1 MTVFNLTKLK
11 IENSRY
17 QNMSTDAAQV
27 AILTD
32 PFSMVSQPK
41 LWDGK
46 KQSSSGIRLR
56 ATGEITLD
64 QAGPTYLCL
73 VPGHSTCL
81 SWQTAPATDHFNLP
95 FRGHLGTA
103 GDRSNVKLARIVST
117 GLRLTM
123 INNSDQNE
131 GYWEAARIS
140 VQPSDFTV
148 DATTGALRYKL
159 TQPVDPL
166 LVGTGLSGSN
176 PVPNIT
182 LSNHLTYQ
190 SGKLRD
196 LENVQFKL
204 NSCDD
209 QHEFTPIFEPPT
221 ADMFLDQAF
230 DMILLKL
237 HGRQQNTGPTQLM
250 YDAVSNQEVIYLED
264 TSLARLMTTNLKVP
278 HYDFILENAN
288 IRLPSEKIKI

>member
-1 MTVFNLTKLK
+1 
-11 IENSRY
+11 
-17 QNMSTDAAQV
+17 MSTDAAQV
-27 AILTD
+27 AILVD
-32 PFSMVSQPK
+32 PFSLVSQPK

-46 KQSSSGIRLR
+46 KSSSSGIRLR
-56 ATGEITLD
+56 ATGELTLD
-64 QAGPTYLCL
+64 QAGPTYLCV

-81 SWQTAPATDHFNLP
+81 AWQTAPATDYFNLP

-103 GDRSNVKLARIVST
+103 VDRGNVKLARIVSC

-148 DATTGALRYKL
+148 DVASGALRYKL
-159 TQPVDPL
+159 TQPSDPL
-166 LVGTGLSGSN
+166 LVGTGLAGSN
-176 PVPNIT
+176 PVPNIV

-204 NSCDD
+204 NSVDNEHD
-209 QHEFTPIFEPPT
+209 FAPIYEPPS
-221 ADMFLDQAF
+221 ADMFLDQSF
-230 DMILLKL
+230 DMILIKL

-278 HYDFILENAN
+278 NYDYILENSN
-288 IRLPSEKIKI
+288 SRLPAEKIKM

>member
-1 MTVFNLTKLK
+1 MA
-11 IENSRY
+11 
-17 QNMSTDAAQV
+17 TDAAQV

-46 KQSSSGIRLR
+46 KAASSGIRLR
-56 ATGEITLD
+56 TTGEITLD

-73 VPGHSTCL
+73 LPGHSTCL
-81 SWQTAPATDHFNLP
+81 AWQTAPANDHYNVP
-95 FRGHLGTA
+95 FKGHLASPT
-103 GDRSNVKLARIVST
+103 DRANVKLARIVSA

-148 DATTGALRYKL
+148 DTTTGALRYKA
-159 TQPVDPL
+159 TQPTDPT
-166 LVGTGLSGSN
+166 LVGTGLAGSN
-176 PVPNIT
+176 PVPNIV
-182 LSNHLTYQ
+182 LSNHQTYQ

-204 NSCDD
+204 NSIDNEHD
-209 QHEFTPIFEPPT
+209 FTPIFEPIT
-221 ADMFLDQAF
+221 ADMFLDQTF
-230 DMILLKL
+230 DMILIKL

-250 YDAVSNQEVIYLED
+250 YDAVSNQEVIYIED
-264 TSLARLMTTNLKVP
+264 TSLARLMTSNMKVP
-278 HYDFILENAN
+278 HYDYILENSSVQMPAEL
-288 IRLPSEKIKI
+288 IASI

>member
-1 MTVFNLTKLK
+1 MA
-11 IENSRY
+11 
-17 QNMSTDAAQV
+17 TDAAQV

-32 PFSMVSQPK
+32 PFSLVSQPK

-56 ATGEITLD
+56 TTGEITLD

-81 SWQTAPATDHFNLP
+81 SWQTAPATDYFNTP
-95 FRGHLGTA
+95 FKGHLGTA
-103 GDRSNVKLARIVST
+103 VDRTNVKLARIVSA

-148 DATTGALRYKL
+148 DTVTGALRYKAIE
-159 TQPVDPL
+159 PVDPT
-166 LVGTGLSGSN
+166 LVGTGLAGSN
-176 PVPNIT
+176 PVPNII
-182 LSNHLTYQ
+182 LSNHATYQ

-196 LENVQFKL
+196 LENFQFKL
-204 NSCDD
+204 NSVDNE
-209 QHEFTPIFEPPT
+209 HEFTPIFEPPT
-221 ADMFLDQAF
+221 SDMFLDQGH
-230 DMILLKL
+230 DMILIKL

-250 YDAVSNQEVIYLED
+250 YDAVSNQEIIYLED
-264 TSLARLMTTNLKVP
+264 TSLARLMTANEKVP
-278 HYDFILENAN
+278 HYDFILANAN
-288 IRLPSEKIKI
+288 VRLPAEKVTA

>member
-1 MTVFNLTKLK
+1 
-11 IENSRY
+11 
-17 QNMSTDAAQV
+17 MSSDAAQV
-27 AILTD
+27 AILTN
-32 PFSMVSQPK
+32 PFAMVSQPK

-46 KQSSSGIRLR
+46 KSSSSGIRLR
-56 ATGEITLD
+56 TTGELTLD

-81 SWQTAPATDHFNLP
+81 AWQTAPATDYYNLP
-95 FRGHLGTA
+95 FKGHLGTA
-103 GDRSNVKLARIVST
+103 VDRANVKLARLVSV

-140 VQPSDFTV
+140 VQPSDFVV
-148 DATTGALRYKL
+148 DVATGALRYKL
-159 TQPVDPL
+159 TQPTDPL

-182 LSNHLTYQ
+182 LSNHLSYQ

-196 LENVQFKL
+196 LEKIQFKL
-204 NSCDD
+204 NSVDD
-209 QHEFTPIFEPPT
+209 QHDFAPIFEPPT

-230 DMILLKL
+230 DMILIKL
-237 HGRQQNTGPTQLM
+237 HGRQQNTGATQLM

-264 TSLARLMTTNLKVP
+264 TSLARLMTANLKVP
-278 HYDFILENAN
+278 AYDYILENSN
-288 IRLPSEKIKI
+288 TRLPSETM

>member
-1 MTVFNLTKLK
+1 MA
-11 IENSRY
+11 
-17 QNMSTDAAQV
+17 TDAAQV

-46 KQSSSGIRLR
+46 KTSTSGIRLR
-56 ATGEITLD
+56 TTGELTLD

-73 VPGHSTCL
+73 VPGHSTVL
-81 SWQTAPATDHFNLP
+81 AWQTAPANDHHNTP
-95 FRGHLGTA
+95 FKGHLGTA
-103 GDRSNVKLARIVST
+103 VDRSNVKLARIVSA

-140 VQPSDFTV
+140 VQPSDFSIDTV
-148 DATTGALRYKL
+148 TGALRYIP
-159 TQPVDPL
+159 TQPTDPT
-166 LVGTGLSGSN
+166 LVGTGLAGSN

-182 LSNHLTYQ
+182 LSNHQTYQ

-196 LENVQFKL
+196 LERVQFKL
-204 NSCDD
+204 NSVENN
-209 QHEFTPIFEPPT
+209 HEFTPIFDPVT
-221 ADMFLDQAF
+221 ADMFLDQTF
-230 DMILLKL
+230 DMVLIKL

-250 YDAVSNQEVIYLED
+250 YDAVSNQEVIYIED
-264 TSLARLMTTNLKVP
+264 TSLARLMTTTNKVP
-278 HYDFILENAN
+278 NYDYILERSNV
-288 IRLPSEKIKI
+288 RLPAEIVSN

>member
-1 MTVFNLTKLK
+1 
-11 IENSRY
+11 
-17 QNMSTDAAQV
+17 MSDAAQV

-46 KQSSSGIRLR
+46 KQSTSGVRLR
-56 ATGEITLD
+56 TTGELTLD
-64 QAGPTYLCL
+64 QNGPTYLCL

-81 SWQTAPATDHFNLP
+81 AWQTAPATDYHNLP
-95 FRGHLGTA
+95 FQKHLATA
-103 GDRSNVKLARIVST
+103 VDRANVKLARIVST

-148 DATTGALRYKL
+148 DVVTGALRYKA
-159 TQPVDPL
+159 TQPTDPN

-176 PVPNIT
+176 PIPNIT
-182 LSNHLTYQ
+182 LSNHMTYQ

-196 LENVQFKL
+196 LENVQFSL
-204 NSCDD
+204 NSVDNEHD
-209 QHEFTPIFEPPT
+209 FTNINEPPT
-221 ADMFLDQAF
+221 ADMFLDQSF
-230 DMILLKL
+230 DMILIKL

-250 YDAVSNQEVIYLED
+250 FDAVSNQEVIYVED
-264 TSLARLMTTNLKVP
+264 TSLARLMTTNQKVP
-278 HYDFILENAN
+278 NYDYILERAN
-288 IRLPSEKIKI
+288 SRMPAELISSL

>member
-1 MTVFNLTKLK
+1 
-11 IENSRY
+11 
-17 QNMSTDAAQV
+17 MSTDAAQV

-46 KQSSSGIRLR
+46 KASSSGIRLR
-56 ATGEITLD
+56 TTGELTLD
-64 QAGPTYLCL
+64 QAGPTYLCV

-81 SWQTAPATDHFNLP
+81 AWQTAPQTDYYNLP
-95 FRGHLGTA
+95 FRGHLGTTV
-103 GDRSNVKLARIVST
+103 DRGNVKLARLVSV

-140 VQPSDFTV
+140 VQPSDFVV
-148 DATTGALRYKL
+148 DTATGALRYRL
-159 TQPVDPL
+159 TQPTDPN

-196 LENVQFKL
+196 LETIQFKL
-204 NSCDD
+204 NSVDNEHD
-209 QHEFTPIFEPPT
+209 FAPIFEPVT
-221 ADMFLDQAF
+221 ADMFLDQSF
-230 DMILLKL
+230 DMILIKL
-237 HGRQQNTGPTQLM
+237 HGRQQNTGATQLM
-250 YDAVSNQEVIYLED
+250 YDAVCNQEVIYLED
-264 TSLARLMTTNLKVP
+264 TSLARLMTSNLKVP
-278 HYDFILENAN
+278 NYDYILENAN
-288 IRLPSEKIKI
+288 SRLPAEKIK